1 MAEIAMWLRKTKL
14 NKPNRKPNQPNCPKP
29 IRSLF
34 FVSWVCMPNFSFLG
48 YAYVAFPPKIAILLR
63 KTKPTKPNQ
72 KPNQPS
78 CLKPLGLSYFC
89 ELSLH
94 TKFQLP
100 RFCLSCISMVEDGK
114 KRRRKEES
122 AVLMATLATAQ
133 VELSLSWGWG

>member
-1 MAEIAMWLRKTKL
+1 M
-14 NKPNRKPNQPNCPKP
+14 
-29 IRSLF
+29 
-34 FVSWVCMPNFSFLG
+34 
-48 YAYVAFPPKIAILLR
+48 R

-72 KPNQPS
+72 KPDQPNFP
-78 CLKPLGLSYFC
+78 KPLGLSYFC

-100 RFCLSCISMVEDGK
+100 RLCLSCISMVEDG
-114 KRRRKEES
+114 RRRKEEES

>member
-1 MAEIAMWLRKTKL
+1 M
-14 NKPNRKPNQPNCPKP
+14 
-29 IRSLF
+29 
-34 FVSWVCMPNFSFLG
+34 
-48 YAYVAFPPKIAILLR
+48 AFPPKIAILLR

-114 KRRRKEES
+114 KKEEES